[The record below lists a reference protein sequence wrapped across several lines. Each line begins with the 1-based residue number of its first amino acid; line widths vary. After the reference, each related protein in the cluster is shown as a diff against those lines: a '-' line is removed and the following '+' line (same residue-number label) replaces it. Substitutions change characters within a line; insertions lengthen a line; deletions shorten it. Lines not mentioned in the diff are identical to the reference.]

1 MFSGAIFDIDGTV
14 LDTMGVWKDITLN
27 FLLNKGITPTL
38 EEMDNYRDM
47 SMEETM
53 LYTKEQFNLSES
65 VEELKDGFEKLSREK
80 YMYEVPAKPYV
91 KEYMEKLKGE
101 GVKIGVAT
109 SGYPELWQ
117 HALKRLGMLQ
127 MIDGFALTSETGVNK
142 SNPDVYLLA
151 AERIGVEPSKCMVFE
166 DIISGIIGAKK
177 GGMMATAIYD
187 ELNKSQTEEFKRL
200 ADRYIVSWKEL
211 L

>member
-1 MFSGAIFDIDGTV
+1 MFSGAIFDIDGTI
-14 LDTMGVWKDITLN
+14 LDTMGVWKEITMN
-27 FLLNKGITPTL
+27 FLLKKGIVPT
-38 EEMDNYRDM
+38 EKEMDDYRDL
-47 SMEETM
+47 SMEESM
-53 LYTKEQFNLSES
+53 RYTKEHFNLPESE
-65 VEELKDGFEKLSREK
+65 EELKAGFEKLSCEK
-80 YMYEVPAKPYV
+80 YMFEVPAKPYV
-91 KEYMEKLKGE
+91 KEYMEKLKSE

-117 HALKRLGMLQ
+117 HALKRLGMLH

-142 SNPDVYLLA
+142 SKPDVYLLA
-151 AERIGVEPSKCMVFE
+151 AERIGVKPENCMVFE
-166 DIISGIIGAKK
+166 DIVSGIIGAKA

-187 ELNKSQTEEFKRL
+187 DLNKAQTEEFKKL

>member
-1 MFSGAIFDIDGTV
+1 MFSGAIFDIDGTI
-14 LDTMGVWKDITLN
+14 LDTMGVWKEITLN
-27 FLLNKGITPTL
+27 FLLDKGIVPT
-38 EEMDNYRDM
+38 EKEMDNYRDL

-53 LYTKEQFNLSES
+53 RYTKEQFNLPES
-65 VEELKDGFEKLSREK
+65 VEELKAGFEKLSREK
-80 YMYEVPAKPYV
+80 YINEVPAKPYV
-91 KEYMEKLKGE
+91 KEYMEKLKSE

-117 HALKRLGMLQ
+117 HALKRLGMLHL
-127 MIDGFALTSETGVNK
+127 IDGFALTSETGVNK
-142 SNPDVYLLA
+142 SHPDVYLLA
-151 AERIGVEPSKCMVFE
+151 AERIGVEPSRCMVFE
-166 DIISGIIGAKK
+166 DIVSGIIGAKK

-187 ELNKSQTEEFKRL
+187 ELNKAQTEEFKKL

>member
-1 MFSGAIFDIDGTV
+1 MFSGAIFDIDGTI
-14 LDTMGVWKDITLN
+14 LDTMGVWKEITLK
-27 FLLNKGITPTL
+27 FLKNKGIVPTDK
-38 EEMDNYRDM
+38 EMVNYRDL

-53 LYTKEQFNLSES
+53 RYTKEQFNLSES
-65 VEELKDGFEKLSREK
+65 VEELKAGFEKLSREK
-80 YMYEVPAKPYV
+80 YINEVPAKPYV
-91 KEYMEKLKGE
+91 KEYMEKLKSE

-117 HALKRLGMLQ
+117 HALKRLGMLHL
-127 MIDGFALTSETGVNK
+127 IDGFALTSETGVNK
-142 SNPDVYLLA
+142 SHPDVYLLA
-151 AERIGVEPSKCMVFE
+151 AERIGVEPSRCMVFE
-166 DIISGIIGAKK
+166 DILSGIIGAKK

-187 ELNKSQTEEFKRL
+187 DLNKAQTEEFKKL

>member
-27 FLLNKGITPTL
+27 FLLKKGIVPTL

-53 LYTKEQFNLSES
+53 LYTKEQFNLPES

-91 KEYMEKLKGE
+91 KEYMEKLKSE

-117 HALKRLGMLQ
+117 HALKRLGMLH

-142 SNPDVYLLA
+142 SHPDVYLLA
-151 AERIGVEPSKCMVFE
+151 AERIGVKPSECMVFE
-166 DIISGIIGAKK
+166 DILSGIIGAKK

-200 ADRYIVSWKEL
+200 ADRYIVSWREL

>member
-1 MFSGAIFDIDGTV
+1 MFSGAIFDIDGTI
-14 LDTMGVWKDITLN
+14 LDTMGVWKEITLK
-27 FLLNKGITPTL
+27 FLKNKGIVPTDK
-38 EEMDNYRDM
+38 EMDNYRDL

-53 LYTKEQFNLSES
+53 RYTKEQFNLSES
-65 VEELKDGFEKLSREK
+65 VEELKAGFEKLSREK
-80 YMYEVPAKPYV
+80 YINEVPAKPYV
-91 KEYMEKLKGE
+91 KEYMEKLKSE

-117 HALKRLGMLQ
+117 HALKRLGMLHL
-127 MIDGFALTSETGVNK
+127 IDGFALTSETGVNK
-142 SNPDVYLLA
+142 SHPDVYLLA
-151 AERIGVEPSKCMVFE
+151 AERIGVEPSRCMVFE
-166 DIISGIIGAKK
+166 DILSGIIGAKK

-187 ELNKSQTEEFKRL
+187 DLNKAQTEEFKKL